1 MVASDMVFSNGISV
15 TADLG
20 VVGKPGSSVCEAEVL
35 TADVENVSENG

>member
-20 VVGKPGSSVCEAEVL
+20 VLGKPVSSVREVVL
-35 TADVENVSENG
+35 TAGIDKETENG